1 MIRCLLTSRAEIEI
15 FGKTYEKE
23 DIVPVEFEK
32 ENDEVKLQL
41 KKDEFIHKLISK
53 SQNFAVN
60 IPRLDFEKDA
70 DICEMNEGEFTDKF
84 KLIDSKKL
92 ECDTVDCAC
101 LEKSTVYEC
110 TLLKEDKDLITG
122 KVIKERNT

>member
-1 MIRCLLTSRAEIEI
+1 MKALLTSRTEIEI

-32 ENDEVKLQL
+32 TENEVKFQI
-41 KKDEFIHKLISK
+41 KKNEFISRLISK
-53 SQNFAVN
+53 SQNFAIN

-70 DICEMNEGEFTDKF
+70 DVCEMNEGEFIDKF
-84 KLIDSKKL
+84 KLIDLKKI
-92 ECDTVDCAC
+92 ECDTVDCSC
-101 LEKSTVYEC
+101 LGRSIVYEC
-110 TLLKEDKDLITG
+110 TLIKEDKEGFTG